1 VSRPPSGSAALLLL
15 CALALAPAAR
25 ARPPD
30 SASIPRP
37 SAVLKTFDSL
47 LEAGRLPQ
55 ARLLCAGQMLRM
67 FDFIAMAHSKTSGL
81 LDTSRTKEIVLE
93 EKDDGTWAYVKISGL
108 MVFTRPFMGQDSIRS
123 VQAAHLYRPKA
134 PQAPNAMP
142 ARGGWLIAEIEE
154 LESETAPV
162 RLRSGSPP
170 GSGNPAAET
179 ASRSLFPVSSRA
191 PERAGEADRLR
202 YRLRLRNGA
211 PLSQACR
218 LGPDQI
224 LVRAVSPSEWILEN
238 RRDASGE
245 RPGGVRAVDSG
256 GFSRAALPPDTL
268 RTYLASNAFLVLED
282 TLLSQTAARIAG
294 TETDPLRV
302 TDAVYRWVTDRFR
315 FKLGAVLFGTSS
327 GILRDLTGDCSEA
340 AVLTAALLR
349 ARGVPSRVAL
359 GFASLGRGVFIGHA
373 WSEAWIRDR
382 WVGVDAALREFPAG
396 VERVKLSELD
406 GRADMRIAATNVMMG
421 SIANLEIEILQA
433 WKQGKPLKLKA
444 FPDNSAEAGRFFEEI
459 LGGAG
464 SDLERAR

>member
-1 VSRPPSGSAALLLL
+1 
-15 CALALAPAAR
+15 
-25 ARPPD
+25 
-30 SASIPRP
+30 
-37 SAVLKTFDSL
+37 
-47 LEAGRLPQ
+47 
-55 ARLLCAGQMLRM
+55 MLRM
-67 FDFIAMAHSKTSGL
+67 FDFIALAHSKTAGMV
-81 LDTSRTKEIVLE
+81 DTSRSQETTLE

-123 VQAAHLYRPKA
+123 VQAAHLYRPKS
-134 PQAPNAMP
+134 PQGP
-142 ARGGWLIAEIEE
+142 GGWLIAEIEE
-154 LESETAPV
+154 LESAAAPV

-170 GSGNPAAET
+170 GFGDPAPAT
-179 ASRSLFPVSSRA
+179 ASRNLFPVSARA

-211 PLSQACR
+211 PLSDACR

-238 RRDASGE
+238 RRRAAASG
-245 RPGGVRAVDSG
+245 G
-256 GFSRAALPPDTL
+256 SRSETVLPPDTL
-268 RTYLASNAFLVLED
+268 RTYLSSNAFLILED
-282 TLLSQTAARIAG
+282 SLLIGTAARIAG
-294 TETDPLRV
+294 SETDPLRV

-349 ARGVPSRVAL
+349 ARGVPARVAL

-373 WSEAWIRDR
+373 WSEAWIRGR

-396 VERVKLSELD
+396 VERVRLSELD
-406 GRADMRIAATNVMMG
+406 GRNDMRIAATNVMMG

-433 WKQGKPLKLKA
+433 WKNGKPLKLKA
-444 FPDNSAEAGRFFEEI
+444 YPDNSAEAGKFFEEI
-459 LGGAG
+459 LNGMG
-464 SDLERAR
+464 R